1 MPLPEYQLI
10 EMIGKDHDAIFT
22 VKCSTLEPKTEV
34 QESAKSIKRAEQMC
48 AKKMLDYFLKNGF

>member
-1 MPLPEYQLI
+1 M

-22 VKCSTLEPKTEV
+22 VKCSTVEPKTEV